1 MLYDENGR
9 VMINSKQE
17 IEQAKYR
24 IQLKRK
30 IRKFL
35 PKIIHSSINDLNTNT
50 LENMCFDF

>member
-1 MLYDENGR
+1 MLYDENCR

-35 PKIIHSSINDLNTNT
+35 PKILHSSINDLNTNT